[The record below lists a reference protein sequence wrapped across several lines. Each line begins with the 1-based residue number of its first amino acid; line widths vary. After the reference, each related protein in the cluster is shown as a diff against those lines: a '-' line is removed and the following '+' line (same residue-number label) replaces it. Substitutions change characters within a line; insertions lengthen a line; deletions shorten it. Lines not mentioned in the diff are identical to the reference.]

1 MKGEYGQE
9 RPKQRLDMNTYDL
22 EFVIAQNHRFLM
34 IAQNAAEKIAREQ
47 NGLLA
52 IQKYA
57 LCGDALIQRAI
68 TNSHD
73 TMVGMYQE
81 LSAILD
87 DWNTM
92 AADVTAA
99 CGREAL

>member
-1 MKGEYGQE
+1 M
-9 RPKQRLDMNTYDL
+9 DTYDL
-22 EFVIAQNHRFLM
+22 EFAIAQNHRFLM
-34 IAQNAAEKIAREQ
+34 YAQNAIEKIAREQ

-73 TMVGMYQE
+73 AMVGMYQE

-87 DWNTM
+87 AWNTM

-99 CGREAL
+99 CGREML